1 MQSDKLLISVII
13 PIYNQELFLEESIQ
27 SVLKQSYPFVELILV
42 NDGSTDRSLDICIK
56 YSSQYGNVRYI
67 EQVNS
72 GVSVARN
79 RGLQEST
86 GAYVFFLDGDDTI
99 ATEFLEEALT
109 IALNNESDFV
119 AIGEDYCFRSRHMMA
134 LPTCAMFLKTDFLKK
149 HPDINFPI
157 GIQPCEDGLLSHQ
170 LLALTDKVSLYPEGK
185 YHYRQHDFQNHII
198 INQNTSKVL
207 AQIPQWL
214 SLLKEFYTR
223 NNFYK
228 SHALH
233 LALFIEHEPFELRYI
248 RMPFDDEQRMQLFDL
263 IKVFMH
269 EKVLPNLNTDE
280 KAELSVPFLYFL
292 ESKDLKS
299 FDTFYIEYK
308 RKKTKKFKT
317 QLFLLKFIPLSK
329 FRRSLRKKFSR
340 KFHQL

>member
-1 MQSDKLLISVII
+1 MQSDKILISVVI
-13 PIYNQELFLEESIQ
+13 PIYNQELFIEESIQ
-27 SVLKQSYPFVELILV
+27 SVLKQSYPFIELILV
-42 NDGSTDRSLDICIK
+42 NDGSTDRSLDICRK
-56 YSSQYGNVRYI
+56 YTGQYANIRYF

-79 RGLQEST
+79 RGLQEAT

-99 ATEFLEEALT
+99 AAEFLEDALA

-119 AIGEDYCFRSRHMMA
+119 AIGEDYCFRSRHIMA
-134 LPTCAMFLKTDFLKK
+134 LPTCAMFLKVDFLKK

-157 GIQPCEDGLLSHQ
+157 GIQPCEDGLFSHQ
-170 LLALTDKVSLYPEGK
+170 LLALTQKVSLYPEGK
-185 YHYRQHDFQNHII
+185 YHYRQHDFQNHVI
-198 INQNTSKVL
+198 INHNTSKIL
-207 AQIPQWL
+207 SQIPQWL
-214 SLLKEFYTR
+214 TLLKDFYTK
-223 NNFYK
+223 NNLYK

-248 RMPFDDEQRMQLFDL
+248 RMPFDDGQRMQLFEL
-263 IKVFMH
+263 IRTFMQ
-269 EKVLPNLNTDE
+269 ENVLSNLNSEE

-299 FDTFYIEYK
+299 FDIFYIDYQ
-308 RKKTKKFKT
+308 RKKNRKFKT
-317 QLFLLKFIPLSK
+317 QLFLLKFIPFSK
-329 FRRSLRKKFSR
+329 FRRSLRKKINK